1 MSTPDDAELRSM
13 EQKRRRKDYNLR
25 KRYGITL
32 EMFESILAAQGGVC
46 AVCKQGNKV
55 FCLDHNHKTL
65 EVRGILCLNCN
76 LRVIGGA
83 RDQDWKLVNAAEY
96 VTNPPVFL
104 AFPEG
109 IRLAANPPKK
119 RRKRRVSST
128 RKRES

>member
-1 MSTPDDAELRSM
+1 MSTSPD
-13 EQKRRRKDYNLR
+13 EQKRKRKDYNLR

-32 EMFESILAAQGGVC
+32 EDFESILSAQGNVC
-46 AVCKQGNKV
+46 AVCKQGDKV

-65 EVRGILCLNCN
+65 AVRGILCLNCN

-96 VTNPPVFL
+96 VTNPPALL

-109 IRLAANPPKK
+109 LYLDANPPKK
-119 RRKRRVSST
+119 RRKKRVQTS
-128 RKRES
+128 RKRK